1 MDKSKAKTA
10 ALTRRQRRVRG
21 KVAGTAERPRLRV
34 SRSNQHI
41 YAQLIDDVAGTT
53 LVSAS
58 SIDPELASP
67 RSCST
72 AADVSIMGAWL
83 PSLRVPATPA

>member
-21 KVAGTAERPRLRV
+21 KVTGTAERPRLRV

-41 YAQLIDDVAGTT
+41 
-53 LVSAS
+53 
-58 SIDPELASP
+58 
-67 RSCST
+67 
-72 AADVSIMGAWL
+72 
-83 PSLRVPATPA
+83 